1 MTSPFER
8 PPDQLGCVVPDLE
21 AAIAEWVEQGVG
33 PFLTMRRVLL
43 ADYRYR
49 GHPSRPRIDVAFSQ
63 QAERQ
68 IELIQPVDDEP
79 SAYRDFLAAGGSG
92 PHHHGWFCRDYA
104 AEVGAAARAGRTE
117 LQRGRWGALH
127 FVYYEPA
134 AGEDMIGELIELND
148 LGERVFGLIRHEAE
162 RWDGARPSRHL
173 LAAADWGLR
182 WEAAK
187 VELRT
192 RLGRG

>member
-1 MTSPFER
+1 MSSPFER

-21 AAIAEWVEQGVG
+21 VAIAEWVEQGVG
-33 PFLTMRRVLL
+33 PFLLMRKVRL

-49 GHPSRPRIDVAFSQ
+49 GRPSRPRIDVAFSQ
-63 QAERQ
+63 RGERQ
-68 IELIQPVDDEP
+68 IELIQPLDDEP
-79 SAYRDFLAAGGSG
+79 SAYRDFLAAGHSG
-92 PHHHGWFCRDYA
+92 PHHHGWFCPDYA
-104 AEVGAAARAGRTE
+104 TEVEAAARAGRTE

-134 AGEDMIGELIELND
+134 AAEEMIGELIELGD
-148 LGERVFGLIRHEAE
+148 LGRRVFALIRREAE
-162 RWDGARPSRHL
+162 RWDGTRPSRHL

-182 WEAAK
+182 REAVK